1 MSEVFEQ
8 ADVALMLADY
18 AVADQMGK
26 LQVVGGGLQIV
37 GRDHATGNSAAFALV
52 VSLAFPPQVFN
63 EQYAFEVVLEDEA
76 GAPVELGHPPRGA
89 TSNVMRF
96 GQTLQVEEPQLPG
109 QRGAAP
115 LVAGPLARG
124 ALLQHRP
131 AFAVGQGA
139 RLAGPDRRRH
149 PRPLEAAVLR
159 ARPADRPGTGMTP
172 R

>member
-26 LQVVGGGLQIV
+26 LQVVGGGLQII

-96 GQTLQVEEPQLPG
+96 GQTLQVEEPHFRGSGVPRRSLPARSHVVLYFNTG
-109 QRGAAP
+109 LP
-115 LVAGPLARG
+115 LPSAR
-124 ALLQHRP
+124 
-131 AFAVGQGA
+131 
-139 RLAGPDRRRH
+139 
-149 PRPLEAAVLR
+149 VLVWR
-159 ARPADRPGTGMTP
+159 ARIDGDTRAHWKQPFFVPGPPTGP
-172 R
+172 VLG